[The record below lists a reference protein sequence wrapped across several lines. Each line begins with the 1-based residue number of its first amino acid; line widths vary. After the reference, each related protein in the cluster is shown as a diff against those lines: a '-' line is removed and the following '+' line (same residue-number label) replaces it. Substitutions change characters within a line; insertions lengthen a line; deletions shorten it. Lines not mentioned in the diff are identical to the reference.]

1 MLISVPHS
9 ENGPFD
15 GPTKVFVSL
24 VVARFTQQEK
34 IAALEDESALLT
46 GKDNKKERAAKGTLG
61 RLVQRVFSSRPG
73 DCYPG
78 VLPGLDDHMWE
89 TSMEDEVDR

>member
-1 MLISVPHS
+1 
-9 ENGPFD
+9 
-15 GPTKVFVSL
+15 VFVSL

-61 RLVQRVFSSRPG
+61 
-73 DCYPG
+73 
-78 VLPGLDDHMWE
+78 LDDHMWE
-89 TSMEDEVDR
+89 TSMEDEVDRKEIADLKSQQRYVDACKIGKGL